1 MILKTKDLIEK
12 SEKDLNEQLA
22 DLRKELFT
30 TKMAFHARKLEN
42 TSTLKQ
48 LKRSIA
54 RIQTILTQK
63 SNKETRN

>member
-12 SEKDLNEQLA
+12 SQKDLNEQLA

>member
-30 TKMAFHARKLEN
+30 AKMAFHSRKLEN

-54 RIQTILTQK
+54 RIQTILKQK
-63 SNKETRN
+63 STKEARN

>member
-12 SEKDLNEQLA
+12 SAKDLNEQLA

-30 TKMAFHARKLEN
+30 AKMSFHSRKLEN

-54 RIQTILTQK
+54 RIQTILKQK
-63 SNKETRN
+63 ATEEARN